1 MRSEPREHQNRGY
14 RHAVARDEQLRSFLA
29 RQPRHPLPGQGHSWT
44 SISWPCEIALTQ
56 AFIQQASVAHLNT
69 SCVAAIPAPT
79 FPLSLQALAV
89 SG

>member
-1 MRSEPREHQNRGY
+1 MRS
-14 RHAVARDEQLRSFLA
+14 LA
-29 RQPRHPLPGQGHSWT
+29 TNNCGRFWPDSLDITLPGQGHSWT
-44 SISWPCEIALTQ
+44 SSSWPCEIALTR